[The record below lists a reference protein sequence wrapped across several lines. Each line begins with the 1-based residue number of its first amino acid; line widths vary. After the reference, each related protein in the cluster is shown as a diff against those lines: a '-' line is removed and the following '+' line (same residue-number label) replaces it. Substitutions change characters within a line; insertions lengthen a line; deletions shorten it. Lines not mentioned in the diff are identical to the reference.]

1 MAGVTA
7 ANRSAIQNFVR
18 ANNVPLPT
26 SNGRVD
32 VNSKQVQ
39 QLADDMGMSQGAVKE
54 ALSGFTP
61 AQPQTTGGGWCPMG
75 QKGTVGKQAF
85 ESVDTAGRNVD
96 VHTYEALFDTFKDL
110 SKDQQKAELK
120 WVDSQGQYGLH
131 DYLQERAGLL
141 PWYKS
146 LLDSAGSA
154 IGEATDHR

>member
-1 MAGVTA
+1 VAGITA
-7 ANRSAIQNFVR
+7 ANRTAVQNYVR

-26 SNGRVD
+26 SNGTVD
-32 VNSKQVQ
+32 VNSKQVK
-39 QLADDMGMSQGAVKE
+39 QLADFMGMSQNAVKE
-54 ALSGFTP
+54 ALTGFTP
-61 AQPQTTGGGWCPMG
+61 PQPQTTGGSWCPTG

-120 WVDSQGQYGLH
+120 WMDGQGQFGLH

-146 LLDSAGSA
+146 LFNDAGNA
-154 IGEATDHR
+154 AGEAFSNR